1 MDSVEINFV
10 SSSKTKA
17 KFQKDLPDILRMRS
31 RIEETFLLVFVK

>member
-10 SSSKTKA
+10 SSSKTNA
-17 KFQKDLPDILRMRS
+17 KFQKDLPDILGMRS